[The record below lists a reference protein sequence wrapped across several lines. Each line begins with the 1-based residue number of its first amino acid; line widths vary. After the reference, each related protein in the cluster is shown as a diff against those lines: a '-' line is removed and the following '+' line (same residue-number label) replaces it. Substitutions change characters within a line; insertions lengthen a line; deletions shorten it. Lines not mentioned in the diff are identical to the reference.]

1 MFWSASSNG
10 KVKYDVTIVLKK
22 VYENTLFGEKVKY
35 SYEYNPINSSSYNYG
50 TYNKTFD
57 GIYFYDENNRAL

>member
-1 MFWSASSNG
+1 M
-10 KVKYDVTIVLKK
+10 KK